1 MKYRILIVTISLF
14 SSIVLSSCGSASDAL
29 TQESTTRGN
38 IRIGVDDSYKL
49 LLQTEISTFQS
60 LYQNAKINA
69 KYGSEGEL
77 MDLLMKDSLRAIMTS
92 RELTEQEK
100 VYFKMH
106 AIFPKVTKICVDG
119 LAFIVNRNNPDSTF
133 SFNQLQNIF
142 TKNPVNWSDIKP
154 GASKE
159 ELRVV
164 FDNPASGN
172 ARYLRELFKITKLPA
187 LCSAVNSNEEV
198 VKYVEEH
205 PWSIGVI
212 SSNWISDTEDS
223 VSGNFLKRIRVVGVS
238 SENDPD
244 AVLGYTQPYQAYLA
258 NKSYPFRRDV
268 FYINR
273 EIGTRLGTGFASFL
287 AGDKGQRIVLKSGLV
302 PAYGV
307 IRLVDVGN

>member
-1 MKYRILIVTISLF
+1 MRTFILASMLAGAVIFLHAG
-14 SSIVLSSCGSASDAL
+14 CGSASDAL
-29 TQESTTRGN
+29 TLESTTRGN

-49 LLQTEISTFQS
+49 LLDTEIETFQS
-60 LYQNAKINA
+60 LYPKAVINPTFGA
-69 KYGSEGEL
+69 EGDL
-77 MDLLMKDSLRAIMTS
+77 MDLLMKDSLRAIITS
-92 RELTEQEK
+92 RELSDAEK
-100 VYFKMH
+100 EYFKSNK
-106 AIFPKVTKICVDG
+106 IFPKVTKLCVDG
-119 LAFIVNRNNPDSTF
+119 LAFIVNRQNPDSTF
-133 SFNQLQNIF
+133 SYAQLKKIF
-142 TKNPVNWSDIKP
+142 TGNPLTWANVIK
-154 GASKE
+154 GASSE

-172 ARYLRELFKITKLPA
+172 ARYLRQLFKLDKLPT

-212 SSNWISDTEDS
+212 SSNWISDTADS
-223 VSGNFLKRIRVVGVS
+223 VSGNFLKRIRVAGVS

-244 AVLGYTQPYQAYLA
+244 AVLGFTQPYQAYLA
-258 NKSYPFRRDV
+258 DKSYPFRRDV

-287 AGDKGQRIVLKSGLV
+287 AGDKGQRIILKSGLV

-307 IRLVDVGN
+307 IRLVDVSN

>member
-100 VYFKMH
+100 VYFKTH

-172 ARYLRELFKITKLPA
+172 ARYLKELFKITKLPA